1 VPKLTGSTETRQAA
15 PASRR
20 AGRQDEGLRMRYRC
34 AVLDD
39 YQNVALSLADWGKIA
54 GDVDV
59 TVFSKPMSGPDEVHR
74 TLKDFHIV
82 CMMRERTPFRR
93 NTIEALPNLK
103 LLITT
108 GARNA
113 SIDMAAAAERGI
125 TVCGTGAFGNPTTGI
140 TFGLILELTRRI
152 GYEHARLKSGELWQ
166 VTLGPDIEGRTL
178 GIIGLGKLGQRV
190 AGVAKAFGMKVIA
203 WSPNL
208 TPEKCKE
215 AGVDYATKEDLF
227 RNADIVTIHVQLGDR
242 SRGMVTAKEFGLMKP
257 TSYIVN
263 TARGPIIEEKALIAA
278 LNERRIAGAGLDV
291 FDVEPLPLDHPF
303 RRMDNVVI
311 TPHLGYVSRQ
321 NYEHYFPDI
330 VEDIRAFIDGKPVRV
345 VK

>member
-1 VPKLTGSTETRQAA
+1 
-15 PASRR
+15 
-20 AGRQDEGLRMRYRC
+20 MRYRC

-39 YQNVALSLADWGKIA
+39 YQNVALKLADWSKIS

-59 TVFSKPMSGPDEVHR
+59 TVFNQHIGGPDEVHR
-74 TLKDFHIV
+74 ALKDFDII

-125 TVCGTGAFGNPTTGI
+125 TVCGTSSFGNPTTGI

-152 GYEHARLKSGELWQ
+152 GFEHARLKARQPWQ
-166 VTLGPDIEGRTL
+166 VTLGPDIEGMTL
-178 GIIGLGKLGQRV
+178 GIIGLGKLGVRV

-208 TPEKCKE
+208 TAERCKE
-215 AGVDYATKEDLF
+215 VGVEYATKEELF
-227 RNADIVTIHVQLGDR
+227 RQADIVTVHVQLGDR
-242 SRGMVTAKEFGLMKP
+242 SRGLVGAKEIGLMKP
-257 TSYIVN
+257 TAYIIN
-263 TARGPIIEEKALIAA
+263 TARGPIVDEKALLAA
-278 LNERRIAGAGLDV
+278 LTERRIAGAGLDV

-303 RRMDNVVI
+303 RKMENVVI
-311 TPHLGYVSRQ
+311 TPHLGYVSLQ
-321 NYEHYFPDI
+321 NYQHYFPDI
-330 VEDIRAFIDGKPVRV
+330 VEDISGFIGGKPVRV
-345 VK
+345 IAK